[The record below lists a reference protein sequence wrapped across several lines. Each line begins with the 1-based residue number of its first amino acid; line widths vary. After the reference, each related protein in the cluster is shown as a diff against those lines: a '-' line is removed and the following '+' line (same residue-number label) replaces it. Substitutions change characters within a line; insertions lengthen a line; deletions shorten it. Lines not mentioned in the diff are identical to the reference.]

1 MKAHL
6 NTHLL
11 VPRSRSSAKVKVK
24 YQGHVS
30 QKMGVLGALV
40 FYKHILFCIMIGVFT
55 EYRLKYSKERK
66 GRCFKKPKGIYDNT
80 IERARGQIRTF
91 TEREIRI

>member
-6 NTHLL
+6 IDTHPL

-30 QKMGVLGALV
+30 QKKGGGAISVLQTHLGLV
-40 FYKHILFCIMIGVFT
+40 GFT
-55 EYRLKYSKERK
+55 
-66 GRCFKKPKGIYDNT
+66 FKL
-80 IERARGQIRTF
+80 
-91 TEREIRI
+91 